1 MDYKKKQKMDS
12 LKSIAIK
19 EYLGKID
26 FKSDNWSVNQI
37 SKDMQRFLGE
47 IPGIDVIYK
56 KDVMVNEVTGE
67 SKEIKSLNNIN
78 IIFTDTDDKIK
89 KLSIVI

>member
-1 MDYKKKQKMDS
+1 MDS

-26 FKSDNWSVNQI
+26 FKNDNWSINQI
-37 SKDMQRFLGE
+37 SKDMQKFLGE
-47 IPGIDVIYK
+47 IPGVDIIYK

-67 SKEIKSLNNIN
+67 SKEIKSIN
-78 IIFTDTDDKIK
+78 KVDIIFTDTDDKIK
-89 KLSIVI
+89 KLSILI

>member
-1 MDYKKKQKMDS
+1 MDS

-26 FKSDNWSVNQI
+26 FKNDNWSINQI
-37 SKDMQRFLGE
+37 SKDMQKFLGE
-47 IPGIDVIYK
+47 IPGVDIVYK

-67 SKEIKSLNNIN
+67 SKEIKSIN
-78 IIFTDTDDKIK
+78 KVDIVFTDTYDKIK
-89 KLSIVI
+89 KLSILI

>member
-1 MDYKKKQKMDS
+1 MDS

-26 FKSDNWSVNQI
+26 FKNDNWSINQI
-37 SKDMQRFLGE
+37 SKDMQKFLGE
-47 IPGIDVIYK
+47 IPGVDIVYK

-67 SKEIKSLNNIN
+67 SKEIKSIN
-78 IIFTDTDDKIK
+78 KVDIVFTDTDDKIK
-89 KLSIVI
+89 KLSILI